1 METSRVQRA
10 DGPATILAIGTAVPP
25 NCNYQADFPDY
36 YFRVTNSGHLTD
48 LKEKFKRICEKTA
61 IKKRYTYLTEEMI
74 KENPNIGT
82 FDGCS
87 LNARQQMVIAET
99 PRLGKEAA
107 LKAIKEWG
115 QHKSRITHLIFCSTA
130 GVDMPGCDYQLTKM
144 LGLSPT
150 INRIMIYQQGCYAGG
165 TVLRVAK
172 DVAENNKGARIL
184 VVCSEITAIFF
195 RGPSEHH
202 MDSLVGQALFGDG
215 AAALIVG
222 ADVDESIEKP
232 LYQLIS
238 TSQTLV
244 PDSENAMALHLREEG
259 LTFHLSKDVPT
270 LISKNIENIL
280 VDAFKPLGINDW
292 NSLFWITHPGG
303 RAILDGVE
311 SKLGLDKDKMKES
324 RYVLSEYGNLT
335 GACVL
340 FILDEMRKRSV
351 EEGKATTGKGSDY
364 GVLLGFGPGITVE
377 TVILKSIPL
386 NN

>member
-1 METSRVQRA
+1 MAQKA
-10 DGPATILAIGTAVPP
+10 KGPATILAIGTAVPP
-25 NCNYQADFPDY
+25 NCNPQADFPDY
-36 YFRVTNSGHLTD
+36 YFRVTNSEHMTE

-61 IKKRYTYLTEEMI
+61 IEKRYTYLTEEMI

-82 FDGCS
+82 FDGRS
-87 LNARQQMVIAET
+87 LNARQQMVIEET

-107 LKAIKEWG
+107 LKALKEWG
-115 QHKSRITHLIFCSTA
+115 QPKSRLTHLIFCSTA

-144 LGLSPT
+144 LGLNPS

-165 TVLRVAK
+165 TVLRIAK
-172 DVAENNKGARIL
+172 DVVENNKGARLL
-184 VVCSEITAIFF
+184 VVCSEITTIFF

-202 MDSLVGQALFGDG
+202 MDSLVGQTLFGDG
-215 AAALIVG
+215 AAALIIG
-222 ADVDESIEKP
+222 SDVDETIEKP
-232 LYQLIS
+232 LFQLIS
-238 TSQTLV
+238 ASQTLV

-270 LISKNIENIL
+270 LISNNIEDIM

-292 NSLFWITHPGG
+292 NSLFYITHPGG

-311 SKLGLDKDKMKES
+311 KKLGLDKDKMKES

-351 EEGKATTGKGSDY
+351 EERRSTTGKGSDY

-377 TVILKSIPL
+377 AVVLRSCLL

>member
-1 METSRVQRA
+1 MATGRHRA

-36 YFRVTNSGHLTD
+36 YFRVTNSEHRTD
-48 LKEKFKRICEKTA
+48 LKEKFKCICEKTA
-61 IKKRYTYLTEEMI
+61 IKKRYTYLIEEMI

-82 FDGCS
+82 FDGRS
-87 LNARQQMVIAET
+87 LNAHQEMVIAET
-99 PRLGKEAA
+99 PGLGKQAA
-107 LKAIKEWG
+107 D
-115 QHKSRITHLIFCSTA
+115 HPPHFCSTA
-130 GVDMPGCDYQLTKM
+130 GVDMPECDYQLTKM
-144 LGLSPT
+144 LGLNPT

-172 DVAENNKGARIL
+172 DVVANNKGARVL
-184 VVCSEITAIFF
+184 VVCCEITTIFF

-215 AAALIVG
+215 AAALVIG

-232 LYQLIS
+232 LYQLVS
-238 TSQTLV
+238 ASQVLV
-244 PDSENAMALHLREEG
+244 PDSENAMALHLRVEG

-270 LISKNIENIL
+270 LISKNIESIL
-280 VDAFKPLGINDW
+280 VDAFKPLGISDW

-340 FILDEMRKRSV
+340 FILDKMRKRSV
-351 EEGKATTGKGSDY
+351 DEGKSTTRKGSDY

-377 TVILKSIPL
+377 TVILKSVPL